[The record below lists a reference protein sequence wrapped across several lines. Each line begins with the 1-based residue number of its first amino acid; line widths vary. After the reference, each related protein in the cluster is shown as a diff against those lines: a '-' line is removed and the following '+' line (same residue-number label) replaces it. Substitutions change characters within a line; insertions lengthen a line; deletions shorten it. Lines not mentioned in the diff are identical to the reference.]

1 MASKRAKGI
10 VAACMITALLCMA
23 AYGSYMQNE
32 RKGIVEMENV
42 GLSNILWGY
51 VDALDVYGSNLQI
64 LAFEKD
70 NPVYIYK
77 LHESLGKMK
86 AGSDALSRETY
97 AETVPDN
104 LSQSLRELTRQL
116 SNLAYRFAGIYPEQ
130 SMELDDSVS
139 EMAKQ
144 IHQTSRILDGQL
156 QGEPGEPWI
165 RNPANEDEWMVDR
178 GYRLDDSS
186 ADLAA
191 SEINR
196 LIEENERIMQELE
209 WK

>member
-10 VAACMITALLCMA
+10 VATCMITALLCMA
-23 AYGSYMQNE
+23 ACGAYMQNE
-32 RKGIVEMENV
+32 RKGIIEMENV
-42 GLSNILWGY
+42 CLSNILWGY

-70 NPVYIYK
+70 NPAYIYK

-97 AETVPDN
+97 AETVPEN

-116 SNLAYRFAGIYPEQ
+116 SNFTYRFAGIYPGQ

-144 IHQTSRILDGQL
+144 IHQSSRMLDNAL
-156 QGEPGEPWI
+156 KVVSIEPWI
-165 RNPANEDEWMVDR
+165 RNPANEDEWMLDR
-178 GYRLDDSS
+178 GYRINDSS
-186 ADLAA
+186 ADIAA

>member
-1 MASKRAKGI
+1 MVFARGRCGKGGCILMENKRTKGI

-23 AYGSYMQNE
+23 ACGSYMQ
-32 RKGIVEMENV
+32 KDKKDIIEMENV
-42 GLSNILWGY
+42 VVSNMLCGY

-64 LAFEKD
+64 LAFEKV

-77 LHESLGKMK
+77 LHEALGMMK
-86 AGSDALSRETY
+86 SGADAVSRETY
-97 AETVPDN
+97 GGIIPEG

-165 RNPANEDEWMVDR
+165 RNPANEDEWMLDR
-178 GYRLDDSS
+178 GYR
-186 ADLAA
+186 
-191 SEINR
+191 
-196 LIEENERIMQELE
+196 
-209 WK
+209 